1 MLVWGGSTASDG
13 LTLLVT
19 PGSFARRMGD
29 SMPATFADA
38 TVSGASVRF
47 CDSTL
52 RDGEQMPGVAFSL
65 QSRLEIARELDALGV
80 DEIEVGFA
88 GARAACADIAAVADL
103 GLRAH
108 ILALCRPLSVDIAAA
123 LEAGVDGV
131 KLVTTV
137 SPVHLR
143 HKFARAGADVL
154 REACSAVEC
163 ARAAGL
169 FTQVSFED
177 ATRSPI
183 EDLVAGAQAAVAAG
197 AQSVTLADTV
207 GVATPAL
214 MRAIAAR
221 IVDAVDVPV
230 SAHCHNDFGLAV
242 ANSLAAVEG
251 GARVLSTTVNGI
263 GERSGNAST
272 ADCALGLERLY
283 GMKTSLDLRR
293 LRQASALVAAHS
305 GVPVPAHSPIVGD
318 NCFRHESGI
327 HVAAILQD
335 PSCYE
340 PYDPALVGGERQL
353 VLGKTSGR
361 AAVRHVAKQLGV
373 TLDEDDCRAVLRE
386 LKLRAENGDAVDGT
400 EIVRSVAVGAVL

>member
-1 MLVWGGSTASDG
+1 MGDFQPATVEGSGGSG
-13 LTLLVT
+13 
-19 PGSFARRMGD
+19 P
-29 SMPATFADA
+29 
-38 TVSGASVRF
+38 SVRF

-65 QSRLEIARELDALGV
+65 SSRIEIAQELDALGV

-88 GARAACADIAAVADL
+88 CAGAACADIAAVADL

-108 ILALCRPLSVDIAAA
+108 ILVLCRPLAVDIAAA
-123 LEAGVDGV
+123 VEAGVDGV

-137 SPVHLR
+137 SPIHLR
-143 HKFARAGADVL
+143 HKFERPGADVV
-154 REACSAVEC
+154 REACAAVHW

-169 FTQVSFED
+169 VTQLSFED

-183 EDLVAGAQAAVAAG
+183 EDLVEAAQAAVAAG
-197 AQSVTLADTV
+197 AQCISLADTV

-221 IVDAVDVPV
+221 VVNAVDVPV
-230 SAHCHNDFGLAV
+230 TAHCHNDFGLAV
-242 ANSLAAVEG
+242 ANSLAAVDG

-272 ADCALGLERLY
+272 VDCALALERLY
-283 GMKTSLDLRR
+283 GIKTSLDLRR
-293 LRQASALVAAHS
+293 LRRTSVLVASHS
-305 GVPVPAHSPIVGD
+305 GVRVPAHSPIVGE

-327 HVAAILQD
+327 HVAAILRD

-340 PYDPALVGGERQL
+340 PYDPELVGAERQL

-361 AAVRHVAKQLGV
+361 AAVRYVAERLGM
-373 TLDEDDCRAVLRE
+373 TLDEDDCRAILRE
-386 LKLRAENGDAVDGT
+386 LKLRTESGDAVDGA
-400 EIVRSVAVGAVL
+400 EIIRSVAGGALL